1 MIKIKTQSEEE
12 TGKLGNAIAK
22 CLIPQAI
29 LLLTGELGTGK
40 TVLARGIFAG
50 LGTDP
55 LIVRS
60 PSFTLINEYPSDFGN
75 VFHIDLYRL
84 EKSSDFS
91 SLPLE
96 EIFLLNTISVVEWA
110 DRLPFSVSNA
120 LQIKIWAKTKSHEF
134 HIDPEIPGIGNA
146 TSSFSD
152 NRCP

>member
-1 MIKIKTQSEEE
+1 MITIKTQSEEE

-60 PSFTLINEYPSDFGN
+60 PTFTLINEYPSDSGN
-75 VFHIDLYRL
+75 VFHVDLYRL

-110 DRLPFSVSNA
+110 DKLPFSVFNA
-120 LQIKIWAKTKSHEF
+120 FQIEIRAKTKSHEF
-134 HIDPEIPGIGNA
+134 YIDPRIPGIRNA

-152 NRCP
+152 